1 MARTVEVYYPNI
13 KKKAAAKAAPTAE
26 QIQLR
31 AYQIFLERRD
41 APGNEVEDWLRAE
54 RELSQD
60 GALKARSSTS
70 SAKPKAA

>member
-1 MARTVEVYYPNI
+1 MARTLEVYCPNT
-13 KKKAAAKAAPTAE
+13 KKKAAAKTAPTAE

-54 RELSQD
+54 RELLQNR
-60 GALKARSSTS
+60 AIKPRSSTR